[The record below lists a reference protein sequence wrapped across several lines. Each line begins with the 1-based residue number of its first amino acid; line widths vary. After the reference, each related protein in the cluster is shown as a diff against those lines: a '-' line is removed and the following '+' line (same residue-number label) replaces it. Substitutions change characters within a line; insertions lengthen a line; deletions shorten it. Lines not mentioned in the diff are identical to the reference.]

1 LIDEHF
7 QYRKRKTA
15 QSVSISKRLQAFF
28 NTVELRQYFVSTMSL
43 SSTAIA
49 PLCFRE
55 ALGHY
60 ASGITVIT
68 SHVDGEP
75 IGFTCQSF
83 YSVSASPPLVSFSVM
98 SSSASY
104 PRIRHARR
112 FAVNILS
119 EDQVDISNQ
128 FARRGTDK
136 WQGIEWQKS
145 PLGNPIIVGSL
156 HWLDCEIYAEHAAGD
171 HLIVIGE
178 VKALSLQEAETAQPL
193 LYFKGT
199 YRHIAAHGER

>member
-1 LIDEHF
+1 M
-7 QYRKRKTA
+7 
-15 QSVSISKRLQAFF
+15 SVPAPPI
-28 NTVELRQYFVSTMSL
+28 EPL
-43 SSTAIA
+43 S
-49 PLCFRE
+49 FRE

-68 SHVDGEP
+68 SHLDGEP

-83 YSVSASPPLVSFSVM
+83 YSVSMSPPLVSFSVM

-104 PRIRHARR
+104 PKIRQAGR
-112 FAVNILS
+112 FVVNILS
-119 EDQVDISNQ
+119 GEQVRISNQ

-136 WQGIEWQKS
+136 WHGVEWQES

-156 HWLDCEIYAEHAAGD
+156 HWLDCEIHAEHAAGD

-178 VKALSLQEAETAQPL
+178 VKALNLQEAATTQPL
-193 LYFKGT
+193 LYFKGH
-199 YRHIAAHGER
+199 YCNIAAHSAV

>member
-1 LIDEHF
+1 
-7 QYRKRKTA
+7 
-15 QSVSISKRLQAFF
+15 
-28 NTVELRQYFVSTMSL
+28 MSL
-43 SSTAIA
+43 PSTSIE
-49 PLCFRE
+49 PLSFRK

-68 SHVDGEP
+68 SYIDGEP

-83 YSVSASPPLVSFSVM
+83 YSVSMSPQLVSFSVI

-104 PRIRHARR
+104 PKIRQAGR

-119 EDQVDISNQ
+119 DEQVKVSNQ
-128 FARRGTDK
+128 FARQGTDK
-136 WQGIEWQKS
+136 WHGVDWQES

-156 HWLDCEIYAEHAAGD
+156 HWLDCEIYAEHVAGD

-178 VKALSLQEAETAQPL
+178 VKALNLQEAAAQPL
-193 LYFKGT
+193 LYYKGQYCNMRRT
-199 YRHIAAHGER
+199 

>member
-1 LIDEHF
+1 MSHL
-7 QYRKRKTA
+7 
-15 QSVSISKRLQAFF
+15 SKAI
-28 NTVELRQYFVSTMSL
+28 EPL
-43 SSTAIA
+43 S
-49 PLCFRE
+49 FRE

-68 SHVDGEP
+68 SHHDDEP

-83 YSVSASPPLVSFSVM
+83 YSVSMSPPLVSFSVM

-104 PRIRHARR
+104 PKIRQAGR

-119 EDQVDISNQ
+119 GEQVRISNQ

-136 WQGIEWQKS
+136 WHGVEWQTS
-145 PLGNPIIVGSL
+145 PLGNPIIAGSL
-156 HWLDCEIYAEHAAGD
+156 HWLDCEIHAEHAAGD

-178 VKALSLQEAETAQPL
+178 VKALNLQEAAATQPL
-193 LYFKGT
+193 LYFKGQ
-199 YRHIAAHGER
+199 YCNLAAHSAV

>member
-1 LIDEHF
+1 
-7 QYRKRKTA
+7 
-15 QSVSISKRLQAFF
+15 
-28 NTVELRQYFVSTMSL
+28 MSL
-43 SSTAIA
+43 PSTAIE
-49 PLCFRE
+49 PLSFRE

-68 SHVDGEP
+68 SHLDNEP

-83 YSVSASPPLVSFSVM
+83 YSVSMSPPLVSFSVM

-104 PRIRHARR
+104 PKIRQAGR

-119 EDQVDISNQ
+119 GEQAKLSNQ

-136 WQGIEWQKS
+136 WHGVEWQES
-145 PLGNPIIVGSL
+145 PLGNPIIAGSL
-156 HWLDCEIYAEHAAGD
+156 YWLDCEIHAEHAAGD

-178 VKALSLQEAETAQPL
+178 VKALNLQEAAATQPL
-193 LYFKGT
+193 LYFKGQ
-199 YRHIAAHGER
+199 YCNLAALNAI